1 VANKLVKSK
10 VLYGDEKKINNAAP
24 RTLMTLKDM
33 CAPQTIP
40 LFTIHYDLVP
50 VTTKRKAVID

>member
-1 VANKLVKSK
+1 MANKLVKSK
-10 VLYGDEKKINNAAP
+10 VLYGDEEKTTNVEPKK
-24 RTLMTLKDM
+24 LMTLKDM
-33 CAPQTIP
+33 VAPQTIP